1 MSDPVTTATHRTL
14 QEAIDQ
20 SSLWLLFA
28 LIGGAGA
35 SVLAL
40 GMLLRS
46 NQLITARAVIGTTL
60 HSVVWGAAVFLLV
73 YEHNNLGLPFVLG
86 VSVLSGMG
94 AASFIDLMLLIVKQR
109 LGISVTINPAPAAQR
124 QAPPPDDVKD
134 Q

>member
-1 MSDPVTTATHRTL
+1 MSDPLTTATHRTL

-60 HSVVWGAAVFLLV
+60 HSVVWGAAVFMLV
-73 YEHNNLGLPFVLG
+73 YEHNGLGLPFVLG

-94 AASFIDLMLLIVKQR
+94 AASFVDLLLLIVKQR
-109 LGISVTINPAPAAQR
+109 LGISVTINPPAPGPR
-124 QAPPPDDVKD
+124 PAPEPTDWKD

>member
-109 LGISVTINPAPAAQR
+109 LGISVTINPAPAAPR
-124 QAPPPDDVKD
+124 QAPPTDDVKD